1 MRVGLVSDY
10 LEESWPSMDL
20 ASDMLFKELAAQRD
34 GLIPSRIRPRF
45 VRRFTRFGPTS
56 AKHLFNADR
65 LLNRFLDYP
74 RYLRQRIGEFDLF
87 HVVDHTYAHL
97 VSVAGGKRCVVTC
110 HDIDAFR
117 AALEA
122 NCDRGSWLMAKM
134 ARRIIDG
141 LRGAAAVSCDSAA
154 TRDDLVRYRLAP
166 DERLSVNPN
175 GVAEVFTH
183 RTDPCADA
191 AARRLLGAPKRDR
204 FEIVNVGSTIPRKR
218 IDVLLRLFAALR
230 REMAG
235 ARLIRVGGAL
245 TPSQRQLMRELD
257 LPADSIVETPFVPRE
272 VLAAIYRHAAIAVL
286 PSQYEGFGF
295 PALEAQACG
304 TPVVLSD
311 IAALREIGGP
321 AATFCSVAD
330 VQQWTEAILTLAQE
344 RRENARQRRER
355 VEAGIRWAARFT
367 WKDHAQRVVQLY
379 QSIC

>member
-1 MRVGLVSDY
+1 
-10 LEESWPSMDL
+10 MDL